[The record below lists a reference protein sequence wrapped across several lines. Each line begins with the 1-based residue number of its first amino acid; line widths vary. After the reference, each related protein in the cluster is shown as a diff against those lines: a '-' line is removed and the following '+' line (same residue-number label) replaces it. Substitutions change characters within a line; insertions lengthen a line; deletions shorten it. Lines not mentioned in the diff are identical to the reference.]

1 VVTLHVGGGANHALG
16 STIMRR
22 GVREQHPQ
30 LRDVGEKEGAR
41 LGVIELTSIIAMNSP
56 DGAPK

>member
-1 VVTLHVGGGANHALG
+1 
-16 STIMRR
+16 
-22 GVREQHPQ
+22 
-30 LRDVGEKEGAR
+30 VGEKEGAR